1 MKFTSTALTVLLS
14 GVASISAATLR
25 GNNASDNI
33 NYRRQLLPDDMECV
47 LYLKDVQ
54 FEDGHGE
61 ESWSCEFTPEQA
73 ANFGVVEMM
82 DIEGLTQEAI
92 VAKGAISWETSIRAK
107 AAYVEEFLT
116 RNGSSRKT
124 VLQVPKGSDF
134 KVQARS
140 LLIHTISLVP
150 RERD

>member
-1 MKFTSTALTVLLS
+1 
-14 GVASISAATLR
+14 
-25 GNNASDNI
+25 
-33 NYRRQLLPDDMECV
+33 
-47 LYLKDVQ
+47 
-54 FEDGHGE
+54 
-61 ESWSCEFTPEQA
+61 
-73 ANFGVVEMM
+73 MM